1 MNNKQTYNSP
11 IIKIIL
17 FMLLISAY
25 SYADPD
31 FHLLMTIRGES
42 PGDAFSTVVGLG
54 DFNQD
59 GYDDFAVGGYKGNY
73 VNIYYG
79 SSSPDTIAILKLTG
93 EEYFGWALASG
104 DFNGDGVPDLIVGAC
119 NANVAFGQV
128 SIFFGGEGFTGTPDI
143 VIDGTR
149 YWGFFGWDVANA
161 GDINGD
167 GYEDFIIS
175 SHATWETTGYVYIYF
190 GGPEINGEWDYC
202 FQGLVEEG
210 LGFTIDG
217 LGDINHDG
225 YDDIII
231 GTSPVFSPEIAYII
245 YGGKTLSDENLVE
258 ITGDTTVFEF
268 GRHVSGIGDINHDS
282 IPDFVIT
289 SSTKYRPHNSL
300 INIYSGDSLTL
311 MYTFRGFDYNGGIN
325 AISSKMDV
333 DNDGIN
339 DLLVG
344 FGDRNSLYA
353 GKVLCYMG
361 GSDYDTI
368 PDYILDGSTHH
379 HFFVFSIVEIG
390 DFTGNENK
398 EIAIGQ
404 RGINE
409 YVDDPSV
416 LTYGKV
422 FIYTFWEYSDVK
434 EKTVPTGYHLKQN
447 YPNPFNAV
455 TTITFTIQDPGFVE
469 LSVYDIK
476 GSLISVL
483 EKGHLSSGS
492 HAYTFDA
499 GGLSSGIYL
508 YKLSCNNQSVI
519 RKMVY
524 VK

>member
-1 MNNKQTYNSP
+1 MNNKKAHNS
-11 IIKIIL
+11 ILKRLIL
-17 FMLLISAY
+17 FVFFITAFT
-25 SYADPD
+25 YADPD

-42 PGDAFSTVVGLG
+42 PGDYFSTVVGLG

-59 GYDDFAVGGYKGNY
+59 GCDDFAVGGYKGNY

-79 SSSPDTIAILKLTG
+79 SSSPDTNAILKLTG

-119 NANVAFGQV
+119 NANVTFGQV
-128 SIFFGGEGFTGTPDI
+128 SIYFGGEGFTGTPDI

-149 YWGFFGWDVANA
+149 YYGFFGWDVANA
-161 GDINGD
+161 GDINRD

-175 SHATWETTGYVYIYF
+175 SNATWETTGYVYIYF
-190 GGPEINGEWDYC
+190 GGPEFNGEWDYC
-202 FQGLVEEG
+202 FEGLLSEG

-225 YDDIII
+225 YDDIIV
-231 GTSPVFSPEIAYII
+231 GTSSEEAYII
-245 YGGKTLSDENLVE
+245 YGGKTLNDNNLEE
-258 ITGDTTVFEF
+258 IKGDTTICEF
-268 GRHVSGIGDINHDS
+268 GFLVSGIGDINHDS

-289 SSTKYRPHNSL
+289 SSTRYRPNNRL

-311 MYTFRGFDYNGGIN
+311 MYTFRGFDYNGGIYS
-325 AISSKMDV
+325 ISSKMDV
-333 DNDGIN
+333 NNDGIN

-344 FGDRNSLYA
+344 FGDDNSIYK

-361 GSDYDTI
+361 GSDFDTI
-368 PDYILDGSTHH
+368 PDFILEGTTEHSY
-379 HFFVFSIVEIG
+379 FGRSIADLG
-390 DFTGNENK
+390 DINGDSNK
-398 EIAIGQ
+398 NIAITE
-404 RGINE
+404 NN
-409 YVDDPSV
+409 
-416 LTYGKV
+416 KV
-422 FIYTFWEYSDVK
+422 FIYTFGEYSEVK

-447 YPNPFNAV
+447 YPNPFNAR
-455 TTITFTIQDPGFVE
+455 TTITFTMQDPGFVE

-483 EKGHLSSGS
+483 EKNHLSSGN
-492 HAYTFDA
+492 HTYTFEA

>member
-1 MNNKQTYNSP
+1 MDNKKAYNS
-11 IIKIIL
+11 IIKRLIL
-17 FMLLISAY
+17 FVFFITAFT
-25 SYADPD
+25 YADPD

-42 PGDAFSTVVGLG
+42 PGDYFSTVVGLG

-79 SSSPDTIAILKLTG
+79 SSSPDTNAILKLTG

-128 SIFFGGEGFTGTPDI
+128 SIYFGGEGFTGNPDI

-149 YWGFFGWDVANA
+149 YYGFFGWDVANA

-190 GGPEINGEWDYC
+190 GGPELNGEWDYC

-217 LGDINHDG
+217 LGDINGDG

-231 GTSPVFSPEIAYII
+231 GTSPAFSPEIAYII
-245 YGGKTLSDENLVE
+245 YGGKTLSDENLVD
-258 ITGDTTVFEF
+258 ITEDTTVCEF

-282 IPDFVIT
+282 IPNFVIT
-289 SSTKYRPHNSL
+289 SSTRYRPHNSL

-311 MYTFRGFDYNGGIN
+311 MYTFRGFDYNGSIN

-333 DNDGIN
+333 NNDGIN

-344 FGDRNSLYA
+344 FGDDNSICK

-361 GSDYDTI
+361 GSDFDTI
-368 PDYILDGSTHH
+368 PDFILEGTTEHSYFGRSIADLGDINDDG
-379 HFFVFSIVEIG
+379 
-390 DFTGNENK
+390 NK
-398 EIAIGQ
+398 NIAITE
-404 RGINE
+404 NN
-409 YVDDPSV
+409 
-416 LTYGKV
+416 KV
-422 FIYTFWEYSDVK
+422 FIYTFGEYSEVK
-434 EKTVPTGYHLKQN
+434 EKTVPAGYHLKQN
-447 YPNPFNAV
+447 YPNPFNAR
-455 TTITFTIQDPGFVE
+455 TTITFTMQDPGYVE

-483 EKGHLSSGS
+483 EKNHLSSGS
-492 HAYTFDA
+492 HAYIFDA